1 MQPLKRER
9 GSIYGE
15 GKDTQNILVD
25 KKQGTEQYIW
35 YDLIC
40 TVYICIY
47 IHTHMLLHTCTH
59 IHTLACTLLEGH
71 YKTANGY
78 KRGRSSKGKVN

>member
-40 TVYICIY
+40 TVYIY
-47 IHTHMLLHTCTH
+47 VYTHMLLHTCTH
-59 IHTLACTLLEGH
+59 VHTLARTFPEGH

-78 KRGRSSKGKVN
+78 KRGEAAKAR